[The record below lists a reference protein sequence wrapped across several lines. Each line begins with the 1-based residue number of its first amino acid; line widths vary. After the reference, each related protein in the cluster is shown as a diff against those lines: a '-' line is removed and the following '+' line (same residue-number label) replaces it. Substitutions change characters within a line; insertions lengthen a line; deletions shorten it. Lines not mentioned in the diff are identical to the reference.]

1 MSPDWPDAPLVSE
14 HLRRRRRPSTGL
26 EDKRNAVGRM
36 SVLTPGSVVILKDL
50 PCRCCEVSSQVRSL
64 TQFYF
69 VGFSQPQIG
78 VKKVASR
85 FASSVFDL
93 ARNTLLCPSFS
104 VVPEATLKASQGP
117 LKSAMS
123 AQKVL
128 QGSEADTRNNLEEQ
142 KRKVFPGRVQIYLSS
157 RQINDY

>member
-1 MSPDWPDAPLVSE
+1 
-14 HLRRRRRPSTGL
+14 
-26 EDKRNAVGRM
+26 M

-123 AQKVL
+123 AQKAL
-128 QGSEADTRNNLEEQ
+128 QGSKTEARELLGGMEE
-142 KRKVFPGRVQIYLSS
+142 KTVSPMRGH
-157 RQINDY
+157 

>member
-1 MSPDWPDAPLVSE
+1 MSLCPLTDLTLPWCRSIFGAGS
-14 HLRRRRRPSTGL
+14 PSTGL

-36 SVLTPGSVVILKDL
+36 SVLTPCSVVILKDL

-69 VGFSQPQIG
+69 VGYSQPQIG

-93 ARNTLLCPSFS
+93 ARNT
-104 VVPEATLKASQGP
+104 
-117 LKSAMS
+117 
-123 AQKVL
+123 
-128 QGSEADTRNNLEEQ
+128 
-142 KRKVFPGRVQIYLSS
+142 
-157 RQINDY
+157 